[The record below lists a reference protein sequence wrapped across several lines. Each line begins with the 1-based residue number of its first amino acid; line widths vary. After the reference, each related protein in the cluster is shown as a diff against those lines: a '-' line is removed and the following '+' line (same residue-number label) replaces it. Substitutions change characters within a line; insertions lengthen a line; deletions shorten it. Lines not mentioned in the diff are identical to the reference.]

1 MSDETRTTPGEAAE
15 AAAGVPEK
23 RPWSKPEIRTSDGVL
38 WTESGETLGTF
49 EHPPNY
55 DLPLS

>member
-1 MSDETRTTPGEAAE
+1 MSDETRATPGEAAE

-38 WTESGETLGTF
+38 WTESGPRSGSF
-49 EHPPNY
+49 EENPDY
-55 DLPLS
+55 WFS

>member
-1 MSDETRTTPGEAAE
+1 MSDETRATPGEAAE

-38 WTESGETLGTF
+38 WTEDGEYGYDTEFL
-49 EHPPNY
+49 NY
-55 DLPLS
+55 HPLS